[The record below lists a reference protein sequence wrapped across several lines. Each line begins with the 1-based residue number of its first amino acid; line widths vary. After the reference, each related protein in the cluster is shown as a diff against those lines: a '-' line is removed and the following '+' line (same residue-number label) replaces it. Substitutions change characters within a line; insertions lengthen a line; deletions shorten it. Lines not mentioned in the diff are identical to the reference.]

1 MRVRLNNHLYLFVKP
16 RPKKNCTCYAQ
27 DLRKLAVAPSAMV
40 CKYVDIND
48 NTIKEYS
55 VKDTKIR
62 HVVQRVLFWPNKYIQ

>member
-1 MRVRLNNHLYLFVKP
+1 MLNHVQT
-16 RPKKNCTCYAQ
+16 KKCTCYAQ

-55 VKDTKIR
+55 VKD
-62 HVVQRVLFWPNKYIQ
+62 NKENAFTTCVF